1 MNGTDVLLKLRIVLY
16 WGKYS
21 ITFEFKNLFNVFL
34 LQKSTKSALET
45 ARTFSTLF
53 IDMDYRHKLLE
64 VQTESE
70 FKQLLQQRTK
80 LLSSH
85 QGLPENRKS
94 HLVLSDF
101 EKDEAEVS

>member
-1 MNGTDVLLKLRIVLY
+1 
-16 WGKYS
+16 
-21 ITFEFKNLFNVFL
+21 
-34 LQKSTKSALET
+34 
-45 ARTFSTLF
+45 
-53 IDMDYRHKLLE
+53 MDYRHKLLE